1 MNRILKLCACSIMAV
16 FFALGVSG
24 CGGVWLD
31 GKKIGKPVNAQMMRA
46 LYYSTILF
54 INEADDFEALC
65 SIFDGV
71 EYTSIE
77 DLSEEDSYVF
87 NGVSVCFYYL
97 SGETAD
103 MLVSADGKSH
113 CSYKDNQYITEVGA
127 VDYEAL
133 IDLVTKLEQEKTEE

>member
-24 CGGVWLD
+24 CGGVRLD

-113 CSYKDNQYITEVGA
+113 IKIISI
-127 VDYEAL
+127 
-133 IDLVTKLEQEKTEE
+133 